1 MSSVVPFN
9 FEQHAVRV
17 VTRDGEPW
25 FVAADVCAVLAVGN
39 TSDAVRRLDDDE
51 KGVDTIDTLGGRQ
64 EVGTINESGLYALIL
79 TSRKPEAKRFKKWV
93 TGEVLPSIRRTGGY
107 GLPAAPVIPQT
118 LPDALRLAAD
128 LAEGKER
135 AESALA
141 IAAPK
146 AEALDRLTDAT
157 GNLTPRDAAKAIQVK
172 PGELLTYMR
181 NHGWLY
187 RAGERLRAYQ
197 PKIDSGM
204 LVHKV
209 TALPRD
215 GAVDKLIDQ
224 VMVTPRGLAKLAVAF
239 GVTE

>member
-107 GLPAAPVIPQT
+107 ELPAAPVIPQ
-118 LPDALRLAAD
+118 PR
-128 LAEGKER
+128 R
-135 AESALA
+135 
-141 IAAPK
+141 
-146 AEALDRLTDAT
+146 
-157 GNLTPRDAAKAIQVK
+157 TPR
-172 PGELLTYMR
+172 R
-181 NHGWLY
+181 
-187 RAGERLRAYQ
+187 
-197 PKIDSGM
+197 
-204 LVHKV
+204 
-209 TALPRD
+209 
-215 GAVDKLIDQ
+215 
-224 VMVTPRGLAKLAVAF
+224 
-239 GVTE
+239 